1 MRELTTEKTNDFDW
15 EDDTDFK
22 RYVEHPMLII
32 IGLGSLIPITMAL
45 IGIAII
51 QLTGGPGP

>member
-1 MRELTTEKTNDFDW
+1 MRELTTEKTSDFDW

-22 RYVEHPMLII
+22 MYVEYPMLII

-51 QLTGGPGP
+51 TLTGGPGP

>member
-1 MRELTTEKTNDFDW
+1 MTTEKTSDFDW

-22 RYVEHPMLII
+22 RYVEYPMLII

-51 QLTGGPGP
+51 MLTGGPGHG